1 MNFAVTIALYASLQK
16 ELGRPL
22 LFPGNAKSWLRI
34 SDHSTASNNARFQ
47 LWAVQNENIQN
58 EIFNIANG
66 DFVQMKTLWPKIAK
80 FLNEL

>member
-1 MNFAVTIALYASLQK
+1 MNFAVTLALYATIQK

-22 LFPGNAKSWLRI
+22 LFPGNEKSWHRI

-47 LWAVQNENIQN
+47 LWSAQNEQIKH

-66 DFVQMKTLWPKIAK
+66 DLLHLRDLWPKLEK
-80 FLNEL
+80 

>member
-22 LFPGNAKSWLRI
+22 LFPGNARSWERI

-47 LWAVQNENIQN
+47 LWCVLNEDIKQ
-58 EIFNIANG
+58 EAFNIANG
-66 DFVQMKTLWPKIAK
+66 DLVQMRDLWPRIAK
-80 FLNEL
+80 